1 MEVNRLIY
9 QLKVQLKGIRPPVW
23 RRLLVPGDMTF
34 AELHR
39 VLQKAFDWED
49 RHLHTFYI
57 TKTRGTAKLRIEIG
71 NDVGDGWDDADY
83 KEHKERLF
91 DWLVQEGDR
100 CLYIYDFG
108 DDWEHEIVLEKI
120 VEPQPD
126 LVYPICLKA
135 MRVAPEEDSMGEGW
149 NPEAI
154 ETKEL
159 TAMVNA
165 KLAPLSKK
173 VGKEIQKK
181 ARKEMEK
188 GAQTTQGNVWR
199 ALLEKAVAFNRLA
212 PWQWMDDDEI
222 FLVIDP
228 ETNERLYCS
237 VIGALGQEHGM
248 VVYIGEQ
255 GYKSL
260 QHLFKQPYPE
270 QDLVYTQR
278 AVLISFADRN
288 ELSKEDYELLRSQ
301 GMTFRGKKQ
310 WPQFRSFVPGYYPW
324 TISEEEAKLVTA
336 ALDQALDVARRAG
349 EGELS
354 LPVFPQDEKMF
365 ARIGEKKDGNVVW
378 RDDHVPLAELEAE
391 EKAPTYELLVDPK
404 LIEMVKNIGQV
415 YYGSIEFDAG
425 YINRPVQEKRGERP
439 YFPTFVLAVDVNTGF
454 IIHNDLLP
462 IENVA
467 MRVQKSF
474 LDMLLRLGKIPRE
487 IRMKKETKQ
496 MLAPVLRKLPIRTM
510 EVPRTPASEHVR
522 RTFEMF

>member
-1 MEVNRLIY
+1 MIY
-9 QLKVQLKGIRPPVW
+9 QLKVQLKDIRPPVW
-23 RRLLVPGDMTF
+23 RRLLVPSGMTF
-34 AELHR
+34 AELHD

-71 NDVGDGWDDADY
+71 NDGSDGRDGAGY
-83 KEHKERLF
+83 KEHKERLS
-91 DWLVQEGDR
+91 DWLVEEGDR

-108 DDWEHEIVLEKI
+108 DDWEHELVLEKI
-120 VEPQPD
+120 MVPQPD
-126 LVYPICLKA
+126 AFYPVCLKA
-135 MRVAPEEDSMGEGW
+135 VRVAPEEDSMGVRW
-149 NPEAI
+149 NPEEI

-159 TAMVNA
+159 TAIVDA
-165 KLAPLSKK
+165 KLASL
-173 VGKEIQKK
+173 
-181 ARKEMEK
+181 RKETGKTTWEK
-188 GAQTTQGNVWR
+188 VPEEKVKEARATQNNVWR
-199 ALLEKAVAFNRLA
+199 ALLEKAVALKLLA

-255 GYKSL
+255 GYESL
-260 QHLFKQPYPE
+260 RHLFERSYPKE
-270 QDLVYTQR
+270 DPVYTQR
-278 AVLISFADRN
+278 AVLISFVDRN

-310 WPQFRSFVPGYYPW
+310 WPQFRSFIPGYYPW
-324 TISEEEAKLVTA
+324 TISEEEAKLVTT
-336 ALDQALDVARRAG
+336 ALDQALDVAQRVK

-354 LPVFPQDEKMF
+354 LPVFPQDVKMF
-365 ARIGEKKDGNVVW
+365 ARVGEKMDGTVIWRDDAVLLSELEGEKKT
-378 RDDHVPLAELEAE
+378 
-391 EKAPTYELLVDPK
+391 PTYELLVEPK
-404 LIEMVKNIGQV
+404 LMKMVKKIGQV

-425 YINRPVQEKRGERP
+425 YINKPVQEKRGERP
-439 YFPTFVLAVDVNTGF
+439 YFPIFVLAVDVNTGF
-454 IIHNDLLP
+454 IIHSDMLP
-462 IENVA
+462 IENVV

-474 LDMLLRLGKIPRE
+474 LDMLLRIGKIPRE

-496 MLAPVLRKLPIRTM
+496 MLAPVLRRLPIRTI
-510 EVPRTPASEHVR
+510 EVSRIFAAEHIR

>member
-1 MEVNRLIY
+1 MIY

-57 TKTRGTAKLRIEIG
+57 TKMRGTTKLRIEIG
-71 NDVGDGWDDADY
+71 NDVGDRWSNADY
-83 KEHKERLF
+83 EEHKERLF

-120 VEPQPD
+120 VKPQPD
-126 LVYPICLKA
+126 LVYPVCLKA
-135 MRVAPEEDSMGEGW
+135 VRVAPEEDSMGEGW

-188 GAQTTQGNVWR
+188 GAQATQGNVWR

-237 VIGALGQEHGM
+237 VIGALGQERGM

-270 QDLVYTQR
+270 QDPVYTQR

-288 ELSKEDYELLRSQ
+288 ELSKEDYELLRSL

-310 WPQFRSFVPGYYPW
+310 WPQFRSFDPGYYPW
-324 TISEEEAKLVTA
+324 TISEEEAKLATV

-354 LPVFPQDEKMF
+354 LSVFPQDEKMF
-365 ARIGEKKDGNVVW
+365 ARIGEKKDVNVVW
-378 RDDHVPLAELEAE
+378 RDDLIPLAKLEVE

-415 YYGSIEFDAG
+415 YHGSIEFDAG

-439 YFPTFVLAVDVNTGF
+439 YFPIFVLAVDVNTGF

-496 MLAPVLRKLPIRTM
+496 MLAPVLRKLTIRTM
-510 EVPRTPASEHVR
+510 EVPQTPASEHVR

>member
-1 MEVNRLIY
+1 MIY
-9 QLKVQLKGIRPPVW
+9 QLKAQLKDIRPPVW
-23 RRLLVPGDMTF
+23 RRLLVPSEMTF
-34 AELHR
+34 AELHH

-57 TKTRGTAKLRIEIG
+57 TKTRGTAKQRIEIG
-71 NDVGDGWDDADY
+71 NDGGAGWSDADY
-83 KEHKERLF
+83 EEHKERIF
-91 DWLVQEGDR
+91 DWLVEEGDR

-108 DDWEHEIVLEKI
+108 DYWKHEIVLEKI
-120 VEPQPD
+120 IEPQPD
-126 LVYPICLKA
+126 AVYPVCLKA
-135 MRVAPEEDSMGEGW
+135 VRVAPEEDSMGEGW

-165 KLAPLSKK
+165 KLDSLPKK
-173 VGKEIQKK
+173 VGKEIKKK
-181 ARKEMEK
+181 ARKETGKK
-188 GAQTTQGNVWR
+188 GKAAQGNVWQ

-260 QHLFKQPYPE
+260 QHLLKHPYPE
-270 QDLVYTQR
+270 QDPVYTQR

-310 WPQFRSFVPGYYPW
+310 WPQFRSFIPGYYPW
-324 TISEEEAKLVTA
+324 TISEEEAKLVTT
-336 ALDQALDVARRAG
+336 ALDQALDVARRVG

-354 LPVFPQDEKMF
+354 LPVFLQDDKIF
-365 ARIGEKKDGNVVW
+365 ARIGEKREGTVVW
-378 RDDHVPLAELEAE
+378 RDGLVPLAGLEAG
-391 EKAPTYELLVDPK
+391 EKAPAYELLVDPK
-404 LIEMVKNIGQV
+404 LMKMVKNIGQV

-425 YINRPVQEKRGERP
+425 YINRPVQKKRGERP
-439 YFPTFVLAVDVNTGF
+439 YFPIFVLAVDVNTGL

-462 IENVA
+462 VENVA

-474 LDMLLRLGKIPRE
+474 LDMLLRLGKMPRE